1 MGQGGSKKG
10 KGDDAGGVSTK
21 VDNFN
26 LKAKRVNIMEQKLK
40 NARATGLL
48 ALQASKLKE
57 FPAEALAIAK
67 MRQLD
72 LSDNAIREVPSG
84 IAALSQLK
92 TLKLAGNKLGSG
104 RGGGGGGG
112 GGGAGVG
119 AAAAGGASGFGA
131 AADALLGCTAL
142 QSLALDRN
150 GLHELPQL
158 PPKIKSL
165 TAAGNA
171 LTALPAALRSC
182 APLLKTL
189 DLSSNRLEL
198 LDPSLCIALVALEEL
213 VLDDNQ
219 LLMLPDEIVGMARL
233 RSLSARRNRLQ
244 AVPPAVLRD
253 SAVDKMHLEG
263 NAITKRQFMETDGF
277 EEFQKKRE
285 LLKKK
290 DIGIAMEMSGMDLC
304 GLDAE
309 AVKPPGVPPR

>member
-1 MGQGGSKKG
+1 MGQGSSKKG
-10 KGDDAGGVSTK
+10 GDAGGVSTK

-92 TLKLAGNKLGSG
+92 TLKLAGNQLGSG

-112 GGGAGVG
+112 GGGGAGGG
-119 AAAAGGASGFGA
+119 AAARGASGFGA
-131 AADALLGCTAL
+131 AADALLGCVAL

-158 PPKIKSL
+158 PPKLKSL

-219 LLMLPDEIVGMARL
+219 LLMLPDEIAGMARL